1 MRYKICTGPFGD
13 NMTEKNMVNTD
24 MINMDAD
31 EKDKDMMDDNSGQGI
46 LGMA

>member
-1 MRYKICTGPFGD
+1 
-13 NMTEKNMVNTD
+13 MTEKNMVNTD